1 MNKQSSPPKI
11 ILRFFRWFC
20 HPELHPFIEGDL
32 LELYEERVKEKGQR
46 RANIRFALDVLLLFR
61 PSIIR
66 PLQQP
71 QPINYTAMLQHNFII
86 SFRNFKRHKATFL
99 INLLGLST
107 GLACALLIA
116 LWVQDELRMDKF
128 HEKDEQLY
136 QLMQLYPRGGKN
148 ELWDSSPAP
157 LAQALKDEIPEVE
170 AAISAKSHIIFEG
183 VLLYEEKEG
192 IKAVPMYADDS
203 FFEMFSYP
211 LIHGNKEQVLADK
224 YSTVVSKEIA
234 LKLFDTT
241 EDAIG
246 KTFEWQKK
254 FGDIIDLSQSFTITG
269 VFDKLSSQSS
279 ENFDLVFT
287 YDFYDAQNE
296 KPQDWN
302 NDAASTYLILAEDSD
317 IGDLNTRITDLVAS
331 RRDWENQFLLK
342 QYSSR
347 YLHGKYENG
356 VDAGGRIAYVWMFS
370 AIAVLILMIA
380 SINFMN
386 LSTARAS
393 IRLKEIGIKKAL
405 GSSRKNL
412 AFQFVMESLL
422 ISLCSLLIAGI
433 LITAI
438 LPQFNQI
445 TSKQLGLDFSI
456 TTLGTVLGITLLT
469 GIVSSTYP
477 TLYLSSFNP
486 VQVLKG
492 KGVSGKLNLSF
503 GEVWVRKGLVV
514 FQFTMSIVLI
524 VAVFIIYRQME
535 FIHHKNLGYDR
546 EHILTIKNDG
556 DLDSHIESFLTEVRA
571 LPQVINATN
580 SAGMLVGHYNST
592 SNLDWEGKDKPFV
605 MDVFITNYDFLE
617 TFGIGLKEGRSFSRA
632 FGSETSKVILNEVA
646 IKGMGF
652 EDPIGKTMTFWGEKV
667 EIIGIVEDF
676 QYESLYNEV
685 EPCIFRLFS
694 GEENYGDVISIKMQA
709 SQEKEA
715 IANIASLFDK
725 FNPNVPFEYGFMD
738 DEYQALYEAEN
749 RVAVLSKYFAG
760 LAIIISCLGLF
771 GLATFTAER
780 RTKEIGIRKV
790 MGASESHLIL
800 LLSKDFTK
808 LVLIAFGIAIPI
820 AYFIMQ
826 RWLEGFAYRAN
837 ISPWVFLVAGIGAL
851 LIAWL
856 TVSWQSIKAA
866 LANPVD
872 SLRNE

>member
-1 MNKQSSPPKI
+1 MNKSSPPKYL
-11 ILRFFRWFC
+11 LRFFRWFC
-20 HPELHPFIEGDL
+20 HPDLHPFIEGDL
-32 LELYEERVKEKGQR
+32 LELNAERVKESGR
-46 RANIRFALDVLLLFR
+46 RKANYKIADDVLLLFR
-61 PSIIR
+61 LSIIR
-66 PLQQP
+66 PFKQP
-71 QPINYTAMLQHNFII
+71 QPINRIAMLQHNFII
-86 SFRNFKRHKATFL
+86 SFRNFKRHKVTFL

-116 LWVQDELRMDKF
+116 LWVQDELQMDKF

-157 LAQALKDEIPEVE
+157 LAQALEDEIPEVE
-170 AAISAKSHIIFEG
+170 VAISTLSHNTLEG
-183 VLLYEEKEG
+183 ILLYEKKQG
-192 IKAVPMYADDS
+192 LKATPKYADDG

-211 LIHGNKEQVLADK
+211 LIHGNKGQVLADK
-224 YSTVVSKEIA
+224 YGAVVSKEIA
-234 LKLFDTT
+234 LKLFNST

-254 FGDIIDLSQSFTITG
+254 IGDIIDLSQSFTITG

-287 YDFYDAQNE
+287 YDFYDGL
-296 KPQDWN
+296 KDRPQDWN
-302 NDAASTYLILAEDSD
+302 NDAASTYLILAKGSD
-317 IGDLNTRITDLVAS
+317 INDLNTRITDLVAS
-331 RRDWENQFLLK
+331 HRDWKYEFLLK

-370 AIAVLILMIA
+370 AIAVLIMMIA

-393 IRLKEIGIKKAL
+393 IRLKEIGIKKTL

-445 TSKQLGLDFSI
+445 TGKQLGLDFSI

-477 TLYLSSFNP
+477 AFYLSSFNP

-492 KGVSGKLNLSF
+492 RGALGKLNLSF
-503 GEVWVRKGLVV
+503 GEIWVRKGLVV

-535 FIHHKNLGYDR
+535 FIHNKNLGYDR

-556 DLDSHIESFLTEVRA
+556 ELDSHIESFLAEVRA

-580 SAGMLVGHYNST
+580 SAGTLVSHYNST

-605 MDVFITNYDFLE
+605 IDVFITNYDFIE
-617 TFGIGLKEGRSFSRA
+617 TFGISLNEGRSFSRT
-632 FGSETSKVILNEVA
+632 FGSETSKVILNEAAV
-646 IKGMGF
+646 KGMGL

-667 EIIGIVEDF
+667 EIIGIVENF
-676 QYESLYNEV
+676 QYESLYNPV
-685 EPCIFRLFS
+685 APCIFRLFS
-694 GEENYGDVISIKMQA
+694 GEENYGDVISVKMQA
-709 SQEKEA
+709 GQEKEA
-715 IANIASLFDK
+715 IANIAGIFDK

-780 RTKEIGIRKV
+780 RTKEIGIRK
-790 MGASESHLIL
+790 IL
-800 LLSKDFTK
+800 GSSVWGIVRLLSTDFTK
-808 LVLIAFGIAIPI
+808 MVFFAIIIAVPISYVLAQNWLSDFAFRIDLAWWYFIGAGLIPLGIA
-820 AYFIMQ
+820 
-826 RWLEGFAYRAN
+826 
-837 ISPWVFLVAGIGAL
+837 WV
-851 LIAWL
+851 
-856 TVSWQSIKAA
+856 TVGLQIVKAA
-866 LANPVD
+866 SVNPVQ
-872 SLRNE
+872 SLKEE